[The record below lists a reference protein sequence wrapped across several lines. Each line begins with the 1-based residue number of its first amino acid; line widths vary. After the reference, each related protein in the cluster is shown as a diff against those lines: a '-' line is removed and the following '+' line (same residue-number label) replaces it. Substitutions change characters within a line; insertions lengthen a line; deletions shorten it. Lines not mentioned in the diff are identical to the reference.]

1 MSSLDGSNSVSMPP
15 AAAEA
20 SLAAEEKSGLPS
32 RRITPRNV
40 IAVLA
45 VGFALE
51 LILMVAASLIQA
63 RHSRSMEAS
72 ADELVQ
78 EQLVTAR
85 LINEIQDEQGTLN
98 AVFYELSSAK
108 GSLDRANLITQLDET
123 DRDIARILAAA
134 ANSPEAG
141 VWHKLSGATGA
152 FSTEARRLIAAGAL
166 SPVEYKELFGLHQQ
180 VIGMISQLVSA
191 GSDRVRISKQQMAR
205 QSREAETYSVS
216 LTAACFVL
224 ALVCAFLT
232 LRLALDSI
240 RRMEWQ
246 AEELGRV
253 TWHMLEG
260 QEVTARRMSHGLH
273 DELGQSLTGVKAN
286 LGALTPGNLDARR
299 ADCLQLVDESIRNVR
314 ELSQLLRPVILDDF
328 GLEAAIQ
335 WLTEGFSQRTG
346 IRVDYQST
354 FHGRLADDTEI
365 DLFRIA
371 QEALTN
377 VARHS
382 AATEVTVRLAHDGE
396 RISLRVADNG
406 RGIQEKS
413 RERQPERERQP
424 DQDRRGLGVVGMRAR
439 ARHAGGDLTLASAP
453 GGGLIVE
460 ARVPFTELTPDDGG
474 PTLPA
479 NPAGKTGRA

>member
-1 MSSLDGSNSVSMPP
+1 MSSVDGSRSFPSARP
-15 AAAEA
+15 AAETTTAPEERQ
-20 SLAAEEKSGLPS
+20 SLQP
-32 RRITPRNV
+32 RRITQRNI

-45 VGFALE
+45 AGFALE
-51 LILMVAASLIQA
+51 LILMVAASFIQS

-108 GSLDRANLITQLDET
+108 ESLDRSNLISQLDET
-123 DRDIARILAAA
+123 DRDIARIVTSASKSPEVEVWQQLRAAA
-134 ANSPEAG
+134 
-141 VWHKLSGATGA
+141 KA
-152 FSTEARRLIAAGAL
+152 FSTEARRLIIAGRLLPAD
-166 SPVEYKELFGLHQQ
+166 YKRLFGLHQD
-180 VIGMISQLVSA
+180 VIRMISQLVSA
-191 GSDRVRISKQQMAR
+191 GSQRVQLAKEQMAR
-205 QSREAETYSVS
+205 QSREARTYSVA
-216 LTAACFVL
+216 LTASCFVL
-224 ALVCAFLT
+224 ALGCAFLT
-232 LRLALDSI
+232 IRMALESI
-240 RRMEWQ
+240 RKIEWQ

-299 ADCLQLVDESIRNVR
+299 ADCLHLVDESIRNVR

-328 GLEAAIQ
+328 GLDAAIQ

-346 IRVDYQST
+346 IAVEYQSE

-365 DLFRIA
+365 NLFRIA

-382 AATEVTVRLAHDGE
+382 GATRVKVSLAPDGDRIRL
-396 RISLRVADNG
+396 RISDNG
-406 RGIQEKS
+406 RGMTEKA
-413 RERQPERERQP
+413 RDPQTGEERRS
-424 DQDRRGLGVVGMRAR
+424 LGVVGMRAR
-439 ARHAGGDLTLASAP
+439 ARHAGGELTLSSTP
-453 GGGLIVE
+453 GAGVSIE
-460 ARVPFTELTPDDGG
+460 ARVPLTEVAAD
-474 PTLPA
+474 
-479 NPAGKTGRA
+479 